1 MKINYKILFT
11 CILLIFFILFIHTYC
26 FGINMNLPL
35 NNSSSENENS
45 NDIVNELYGDD
56 NDIVIEGTNKQE
68 NLYEGQD
75 NLYENAPTSPS
86 VVTTTTA
93 DSSGLTFDNILAII
107 LIVIGIVL
115 ILFAVAIFVRFK

>member
-26 FGINMNLPL
+26 FGINMNLPF

-56 NDIVIEGTNKQE
+56 NDVVIEGANEQE
-68 NLYEGQD
+68 NLYDEQD
-75 NLYENAPTSPS
+75 NLYENTPTSPS

>member
-56 NDIVIEGTNKQE
+56 NDVVIEGANEQGNIYDE
-68 NLYEGQD
+68 QD
-75 NLYENAPTSPS
+75 NFYENAPTSPS

>member
-26 FGINMNLPL
+26 FGINMNLPF
-35 NNSSSENENS
+35 NNSSSEHENS

-56 NDIVIEGTNKQE
+56 NDVVIEGANEQE
-68 NLYEGQD
+68 NLYDEQD
-75 NLYENAPTSPS
+75 NLYENTPTSPS

>member
-35 NNSSSENENS
+35 NNSSSENGNS

-56 NDIVIEGTNKQE
+56 NDVVIEGANEQE
-68 NLYEGQD
+68 NLYDEQD
-75 NLYENAPTSPS
+75 NLYENTPTSPS

>member
-11 CILLIFFILFIHTYC
+11 CISLIFFILFIHTYC

-45 NDIVNELYGDD
+45 NDIVNELYGND
-56 NDIVIEGTNKQE
+56 NDVVIEGANEQE
-68 NLYEGQD
+68 NLYDEQD
-75 NLYENAPTSPS
+75 NLYENTPTSPS

>member
-1 MKINYKILFT
+1 MKTSYKLLFACIILM
-11 CILLIFFILFIHTYC
+11 FFILFIHTYC

-35 NNSSSENENS
+35 NNSSTENENS

-56 NDIVIEGTNKQE
+56 NDVVIEGANE
-68 NLYEGQD
+68 QD
-75 NLYENAPTSPS
+75 TLYENAPTSPS

-93 DSSGLTFDNILAII
+93 DSSVLTFDNILAII

>member
-35 NNSSSENENS
+35 NN
-45 NDIVNELYGDD
+45 IVNELYGDD
-56 NDIVIEGTNKQE
+56 NDVVIEGANEQE
-68 NLYEGQD
+68 NLYDEQD
-75 NLYENAPTSPS
+75 NLYENTPTSPS